1 MLVPFIESNFREID
15 GWMLKRKQKKKK
27 ERKKKKKIRRENE
40 EEEERRSDG
49 MRGGLDTRP

>member
-15 GWMLKRKQKKKK
+15 GWMLKRKQKK